1 MKMGRA
7 ADIPEKG
14 WTAREDEP
22 LTTLL
27 ETGRTREMAFGKI
40 ERSAQY
46 IRGLTEV

>member
-1 MKMGRA
+1 M
-7 ADIPEKG
+7 G

-27 ETGRTREMAFGKI
+27 EIGRTREMALEKVG
-40 ERSAQY
+40 RYAQY